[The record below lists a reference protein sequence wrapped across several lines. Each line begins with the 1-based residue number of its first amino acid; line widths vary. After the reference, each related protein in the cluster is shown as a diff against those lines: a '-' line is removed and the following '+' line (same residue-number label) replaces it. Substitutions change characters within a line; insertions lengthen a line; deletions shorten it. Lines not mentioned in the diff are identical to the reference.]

1 VSSINADVV
10 ALLRQMDGSALT
22 WTLPHAVAG
31 IMVLSLNAYV
41 LLGGADFGGGVWDLL
56 ARGRQREEQRALIA
70 EAIGPIWEANH
81 VWLILVVVLLF
92 TCFPRAYA
100 HLATEL
106 HVPITLMLV
115 GIVLRGSAFTF
126 RTYDSTR
133 DAVQRRWGRIFSV
146 ASFATPVLL
155 GLCLG
160 AVASG
165 RVPLRTG
172 GSIAGAMDDAART
185 ALASTTFTERFIM
198 PWLASPFAWAVGLL
212 ALGLFAFL
220 AATYLT
226 VEAREPDLQEV
237 FRRRALQ
244 TQAAL
249 LLMAA
254 ATILLA
260 ATDAPLVFEGLTKG
274 SVALGMHVITG
285 VAAITSIM
293 ALRRRRYQLAR
304 LAAAAQASCILWGW
318 AWSQYPWL
326 LPPDLTITEM
336 AAPRVTLSLVLT
348 VLAVGTA
355 ILLPSFVYLFR
366 VFKTGGTAF
375 ERE

>member
-1 VSSINADVV
+1 MTDIAP
-10 ALLRQMDGSALT
+10 T
-22 WTLPHAVAG
+22 WTLPHLVAG

-56 ARGRQREEQRALIA
+56 ARGRQRDEQRALIA

-92 TCFPRAYA
+92 TCFPRVYA

-106 HVPITLMLV
+106 HVPITLMLF

-126 RTYDSTR
+126 RTYDSSQ
-133 DAVQRRWGRIFSV
+133 DDVQRRWGRIFSV

-155 GLCLG
+155 GLCVG

-165 RVPLRTG
+165 RVPLREQQT
-172 GSIAGAMDDAART
+172 AAS
-185 ALASTTFTERFIM
+185 LTFVARFIL
-198 PWLASPFAWAVGLL
+198 PWAASPFSWSVGAL
-212 ALGLFAFL
+212 ALALFASL

-226 VEAREPDLQEV
+226 VEANDAALQDV

-244 TQAAL
+244 SQGAL
-249 LLMAA
+249 LGAA
-254 ATILLA
+254 AVTIVLA
-260 ATDAPLVFEGLTKG
+260 WHDAPLVFDGLTRG
-274 SVALGMHVITG
+274 SVALGMH
-285 VAAITSIM
+285 AITALAALTAIQ
-293 ALRRRRYQLAR
+293 ALRRRQFARAR
-304 LAAAAQASCILWGW
+304 LAAAAQATFIVWGW
-318 AWSQYPWL
+318 AWSQFPWL
-326 LPPDLTITEM
+326 LPPGGSITM
-336 AAPRVTLSLVLT
+336 LAAPRVTLTLVLT
-348 VLAVGTA
+348 VLASGTA